1 VNESN
6 GLAGAIAP
14 LAKYLENCWLDS
26 GALLG
31 LVREGNLIAWDSDI
45 DLGVWESD
53 AAPITAALPHIRAE
67 GYRVSSRSYKGR
79 VYGYTMEEPGRRHAP
94 VHVHV
99 YSRKGDTAWSP
110 QTVAYA
116 PHQRAAVYDG
126 FRGSVAMRDVL
137 MRIKARALGTR
148 GKAGR
153 STIDR
158 FVWFPVWG
166 AFVVVRNLFERQH
179 WSNAW
184 PFSSLYATYTWLIP
198 ARYFDELKTVDLAG
212 LPMRV
217 PVDAEGYLER
227 RYGDWRVP
235 RQDWCYW
242 TDDGCIHAEPPD
254 VALRRIADVHDAA
267 Q

>member
-1 VNESN
+1 MNESN

-126 FRGSVAMRDVL
+126 FRGSVAMRDGAKL
-137 MRIKARALGTR
+137 A
-148 GKAGR
+148 
-153 STIDR
+153 DR
-158 FVWFPVWG
+158 CSA
-166 AFVVVRNLFERQH
+166 AFVRRETPSR
-179 WSNAW
+179 S
-184 PFSSLYATYTWLIP
+184 
-198 ARYFDELKTVDLAG
+198 RG
-212 LPMRV
+212 RCRR
-217 PVDAEGYLER
+217 R
-227 RYGDWRVP
+227 RYG
-235 RQDWCYW
+235 
-242 TDDGCIHAEPPD
+242 
-254 VALRRIADVHDAA
+254 RRT
-267 Q
+267 